1 MSDPQ
6 TDALKKPVRP
16 LTSYH
21 LFFQLEREFIL
32 QSIQSPNND
41 ENEPNEGRQL
51 GKDLDTEMPARYQN
65 IKLSPTWYASAS
77 GKRTKTKESDIKR
90 KHRKSHGK
98 ISFLELSQQVA
109 SRWKTLDQ
117 TDNETK
123 MYCTKIAELEL
134 QSYKEKVKQYKANVA
149 AREELYALESITGSF
164 TSIGSSSSCLNSSGA
179 SSVAQQSNSS
189 TMYQLSSSA
198 KKSPGAPLMSM
209 SDSSSTKGSSKFLPQ
224 SMKKRNL
231 NNFTRNSGIQST
243 LPLSETKR
251 NDEIDRKREFS
262 FFPLPP
268 SLQEREDIFL
278 ENCRKR
284 AKISSSLGQYLQRPL
299 SGANNEMTEM
309 AEINDVIFDSTMSD
323 LSPRASFLMETDQK
337 KGSRKRSSSILS
349 DGDISPLQCCEALA
363 PMEYKF
369 TSDDAEFL
377 LKALF

>member
-134 QSYKEKVKQYKANVA
+134 QSYKEKVKQYGKRCCQRRALCVGINNWQFYVY
-149 AREELYALESITGSF
+149 RQLVFMFELIRG
-164 TSIGSSSSCLNSSGA
+164 
-179 SSVAQQSNSS
+179 
-189 TMYQLSSSA
+189 
-198 KKSPGAPLMSM
+198 
-209 SDSSSTKGSSKFLPQ
+209 
-224 SMKKRNL
+224 
-231 NNFTRNSGIQST
+231 
-243 LPLSETKR
+243 
-251 NDEIDRKREFS
+251 EFS
-262 FFPLPP
+262 CATIQFVYYV
-268 SLQEREDIFL
+268 STQQQRE
-278 ENCRKR
+278 
-284 AKISSSLGQYLQRPL
+284 KISRC
-299 SGANNEMTEM
+299 TV
-309 AEINDVIFDSTMSD
+309 D
-323 LSPRASFLMETDQK
+323 
-337 KGSRKRSSSILS
+337 
-349 DGDISPLQCCEALA
+349 
-363 PMEYKF
+363 EY
-369 TSDDAEFL
+369 E
-377 LKALF
+377 